1 LDPDPYLQIF
11 AYHNLLNTFPASDIS
26 ISAIVW
32 IGIGIVFLLF
42 MSALVS
48 GSEVAFFSLSPN
60 EFHALSQ
67 EEDAVS
73 KRILYLRDRPRT
85 LLATILISNNL
96 INIAIVILT
105 DFFVRATLSDQIML
119 TWSISLEQQFSFI
132 GVDLVQW
139 SVFIEFIITTVL
151 VTFLLVLFG
160 EITPKIY
167 ANLNNIKVAR
177 ATSFLL
183 YWLNTALSPLSRVLV
198 NGSNL
203 LEQKFSKQ
211 VQKDIGSRREEIDR
225 AIDLT
230 VIHEKD
236 AERERSILKGIIK
249 FGDVPV
255 KQIMRARVDIVALDV
270 ESDFK
275 EVMRV
280 IRESGYSRMPVYRD
294 DLDTIVGVLY
304 IKDLLGHYNEGQDF
318 NWQSK
323 LREQVVY
330 LPEAKKI
337 DEVLKGFRAQKTH
350 IGIVVDEYGGTSGL
364 VTLEDI
370 MEEVIGEI
378 KDEFDDE
385 LEVLYE
391 KKSETEYI
399 FDGKTMINDMCK
411 ILDIDTDLFIEIRGD
426 ADSVAGLFLE
436 MFGQLPKKNTE
447 VKFNQFIFKVVAV
460 NKTRIE
466 KIQVTLLK

>member
-1 LDPDPYLQIF
+1 
-11 AYHNLLNTFPASDIS
+11 
-26 ISAIVW
+26 
-32 IGIGIVFLLF
+32 
-42 MSALVS
+42 
-48 GSEVAFFSLSPN
+48 VAFFSLSPN

>member
-1 LDPDPYLQIF
+1 LDPDPYLQNF
-11 AYHNLLNTFPASDIS
+11 AYHFLSTTAAVDIS
-26 ISAIVW
+26 VTAIAW

-60 EFHALSQ
+60 DFHSLSQ
-67 EEDAVS
+67 EDDAVS

-105 DFFVRATLSDQIML
+105 DFFVRATLSDQIMFE
-119 TWSISLEQQFSFI
+119 WSTSLEQQFYFI
-132 GVDLVQW
+132 GANLIQW
-139 SVFIEFIITTVL
+139 STFIEFVITTVL

-183 YWLNTALSPLSRVLV
+183 FWLNTGLNPLSKILV
-198 NGSNL
+198 NGSTF
-203 LEQKFSKQ
+203 LEQHFSGR
-211 VQKDIGSRREEIDR
+211 VNNDMGSRREEIDR

-249 FGDVPV
+249 FGDVSV

-270 ESDFK
+270 EADFK

-304 IKDLLGHYNEGQDF
+304 IKDLLGHYNEGQEF

-323 LREQVVY
+323 LREPIVY

-411 ILDIDTDLFIEIRGD
+411 ILNIDTDTFFEIRGD

-466 KIQVTLLK
+466 KVQITLLK

>member
-1 LDPDPYLQIF
+1 MDPDPYLQIF
-11 AYHNLLNTFPASDIS
+11 AYHHFLNTLVAVDPS
-26 ISAIVW
+26 INSIVW
-32 IGIGIVFLLF
+32 LGIGIVFLLF

-60 EFHALSQ
+60 EFQALSQ
-67 EEDAVS
+67 ENSVVS
-73 KRILYLRDRPRT
+73 RRILYLRDRPRT

-105 DFFVRATLSDQIML
+105 DFFVKATLPEQL
-119 TWSISLEQQFSFI
+119 LLEWSTSLNQQFPFF
-132 GVDLVQW
+132 GADPTQW
-139 SVFIEFIITTVL
+139 WLIIEFTITIVL
-151 VTFLLVLFG
+151 VIFLLVLFG

-167 ANLNNIKVAR
+167 ANNNKLKVVR
-177 ATSFLL
+177 FTSFVLF
-183 YWLNTALSPLSRVLV
+183 WLNTTLSPIGRIFV
-198 NGSNL
+198 NGSTY
-203 LEQKFSKQ
+203 LEKKYSNQ

-249 FGDVPV
+249 FGDVSV

-280 IRESGYSRMPVYRD
+280 IRESGYSRMPVYKE
-294 DLDTIVGVLY
+294 DLDTIVGILY
-304 IKDLLGHYNEGQDF
+304 IKDLLGHYNEGQEF
-318 NWQSK
+318 NWQTK

-337 DEVLKGFRAQKTH
+337 DEVLKGFRAQKMH

-385 LEVLYE
+385 LEVLFE
-391 KKSETEYI
+391 KKSETEYV

-411 ILDIDTDLFIEIRGD
+411 ILNIETEIFMDIRGD

-447 VKFNQFIFKVVAV
+447 VKFHQYIFKVVAV

-466 KIQVTLLK
+466 KIQITLLK